1 MLWKSVAALSTLA
14 VTALGFKVSLLASV
28 NVQIKG
34 YLGVCATSL
43 NIHSYVPIAITAS
56 AEPFEGL

>member
-28 NVQIKG
+28 NVQVEG

-43 NIHSYVPIAITAS
+43 ISVERYSFHI
-56 AEPFEGL
+56 EPLEGL

>member
-28 NVQIKG
+28 NVQVEG

-43 NIHSYVPIAITAS
+43 KISSECYHGPT
-56 AEPFEGL
+56 EPLEGL